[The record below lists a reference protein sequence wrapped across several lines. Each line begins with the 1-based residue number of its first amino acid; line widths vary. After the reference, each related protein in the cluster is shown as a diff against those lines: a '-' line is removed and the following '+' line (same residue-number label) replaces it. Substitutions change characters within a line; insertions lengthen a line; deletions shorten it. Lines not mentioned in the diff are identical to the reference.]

1 MDEENQL
8 KYHHEFI
15 VSSDRKSLFTQIK
28 NLVARAQDIANRE
41 LSERRIALQKL
52 IEYEDKIY
60 EEEFARK
67 VKSRIDEDI
76 KERKDALLK
85 IKEESAKHELEFLKS
100 KRIQQYM
107 NSCYE
112 IREALRRQ
120 EMQNVK
126 ICQLEQIVEKER
138 AIKRE
143 RDLEKYWRNVQ
154 KARLDRED
162 HLLREESCLKKA
174 LAKDI
179 TDTLNIQMEEREE
192 KREEVRQEK
201 LEEKR
206 KLDTLLEEIRLEEFD
221 KRLQGTPLKTLEY
234 RKDLLDMIAENK
246 ARKEKEDREAVEYHC
261 KMIEEIQRLEAE
273 DILAAHER
281 KQAFYK
287 ATIEYIAYV
296 KRMKQLEE
304 QQERMYNDRIDDLS
318 SVDTCTKSNIK
329 RERERKARLAE
340 ACYAELRKQICE
352 QYERRLR
359 DEAEHRECKMME
371 NRFAHEEITREQI
384 LEQRRKNRIALD
396 QQIAQLKRIRE
407 DEEAKFSKD
416 VKRASNDPEFCAELA
431 EQYIKAGTDY
441 LDPHP
446 NWRILACPTK
456 TYIPKPPANDLT
468 ELTGHGDTCIVPCG
482 CEARAKMNCL
492 PKQLDGRVSVVAN
505 IRLRSSYLNYSK
517 EIKANSQV
525 NNALT
530 SKVISLSEGKSKNT
544 EALKMVD
551 KPPPPPP
558 PKNSSPMQNADPSS
572 WTRTND
578 HGHLFFTMTIAPPT
592 ELSKYSTITFPF
604 DFIKNTHRTSLGHF
618 FQAVILLLQLFK
630 A

>member
-1 MDEENQL
+1 MDEEKQL
-8 KYHHEFI
+8 QYHHEFI

-28 NLVARAQDIANRE
+28 NLVARAQDIANKE

-60 EEEFARK
+60 EEEFASK

-120 EMQNVK
+120 EMQNVQ

-154 KARLDRED
+154 KTRLDRED
-162 HLLREESCLKKA
+162 CLLREESCLKKA

-179 TDTLNIQMEEREE
+179 TETLNIQMEEREE
-192 KREEVRQEK
+192 KREELHREK

-206 KLDTLLEEIRLEEFD
+206 KLDALLEEIRLEEFD
-221 KRLQGTPLKTLEY
+221 ARLQGTPVKTLEY
-234 RKDLLDMIAENK
+234 RKELLNMIAENK
-246 ARKEKEDREAVEYHC
+246 ARKEKEKREAVEYQC
-261 KMIEEIQRLEAE
+261 KMTEEIQRLEAA

-281 KQAFYK
+281 KRAFYK

-304 QQERMYNDRIDDLS
+304 QQERMYNDRVDDLS
-318 SVDTCTKSNIK
+318 RVDTCTKSNIK
-329 RERERKARLAE
+329 RERERKARVAE

-359 DEAEHRECKMME
+359 DEAEHRECKMLE

-384 LEQRRKNRIALD
+384 LEQRRKNRIGLD
-396 QQIAQLKRIRE
+396 QQIAELKRIRE

-416 VKRASNDPEFCAELA
+416 IKRASNDPEFCAELA
-431 EQYIKAGTDY
+431 EQYIKDGTDY
-441 LDPHP
+441 LEPHP

-456 TYIPKPPANDLT
+456 TYIAKSPAKDFT
-468 ELTGHGDTCIVPCG
+468 ELTGQGDKCIAPCG
-482 CEARAKMNCL
+482 CEARAKMNCIH
-492 PKQLDGRVSVVAN
+492 KQLDGRGDQ
-505 IRLRSSYLNYSK
+505 
-517 EIKANSQV
+517 ANSQV

-530 SKVISLSEGKSKNT
+530 SKVISLSEVNSKNT

-551 KPPPPPP
+551 KPPPKKKKKSGVNSYIIITLQ
-558 PKNSSPMQNADPSS
+558 KNS
-572 WTRTND
+572 
-578 HGHLFFTMTIAPPT
+578 
-592 ELSKYSTITFPF
+592 
-604 DFIKNTHRTSLGHF
+604 
-618 FQAVILLLQLFK
+618 
-630 A
+630 